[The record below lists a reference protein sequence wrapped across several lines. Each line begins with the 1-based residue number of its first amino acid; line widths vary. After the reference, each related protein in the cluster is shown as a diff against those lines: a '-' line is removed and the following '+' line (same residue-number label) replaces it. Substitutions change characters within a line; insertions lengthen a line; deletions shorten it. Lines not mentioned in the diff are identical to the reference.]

1 MALMHN
7 IALICPAWP
16 QVSMNTRER
25 HEVEKRKEKEP
36 KFGADNITWDGRRTD
51 KEASQPA
58 LSGPPLPS

>member
-1 MALMHN
+1 
-7 IALICPAWP
+7 
-16 QVSMNTRER
+16 MNTRAR